1 MQDDEDDTTEYRV
14 VVNHEEQYSIWP
26 VDDEL
31 PAGWRAEG
39 VSGSKEQCLAH
50 IDQVWTDMRPLSLRL
65 FLREQERLAAAGL
78 LPDPPIDAVDTEPL
92 VARLSRGDHP
102 VELTVRPQGDMA
114 AVRASIE
121 RGQVFLRF
129 TDTDGG
135 TELGVR
141 LDPAACDL
149 STADYDGPSGE
160 VRLVGDLTLD
170 FEPVRCEA
178 RVELATLTGRGFLT
192 PSAG

>member
-1 MQDDEDDTTEYRV
+1 MSDDDDTTEYRV

-26 VDDEL
+26 VDEDL
-31 PAGWRAEG
+31 PAGWRADG

-50 IDQVWTDMRPLSLRL
+50 IDQVWSDMRPLSLRL
-65 FLREQERLAAAGL
+65 FLQEQEKLAAAGL
-78 LPDPPIDAVDTEPL
+78 LPEPPVEEPEGEPL
-92 VARLSRGDHP
+92 VTRLSRGDHP
-102 VELTVRPQGDMA
+102 VELTVRPAGDMT

-129 TDTDGG
+129 TDTEGG
-135 TELGVR
+135 TELGVQ
-141 LDPAACDL
+141 LDPSRCDF
-149 STADYDGPSGE
+149 SAADYDGRSGE

-178 RVELATLTGRGFLT
+178 RVELSTLTGRGFLS
-192 PSAG
+192 PVSG

>member
-1 MQDDEDDTTEYRV
+1 MQDDEDTTEYRV
-14 VVNHEEQYSIWP
+14 VLNHEEQYSIWP
-26 VDDEL
+26 VDQDL
-31 PAGWRAEG
+31 PAGWRADG
-39 VSGSKEQCLAH
+39 VTGSKEECLAH
-50 IDQVWTDMRPLSLRL
+50 IDEVWTDMRPLSLRI
-65 FLREQERLAAAGL
+65 FMREQERLAAEGL
-78 LPDPPIDAVDTEPL
+78 LPEPEDDLPEAEPL
-92 VARLSRGDHP
+92 VERLSRGDHP
-102 VELTVRPQGDMA
+102 VELTVRPDRDMA

-141 LDPAACDL
+141 LDPSACDL
-149 STADYDGPSGE
+149 TAADYDGSSGE

-192 PSAG
+192 PATG